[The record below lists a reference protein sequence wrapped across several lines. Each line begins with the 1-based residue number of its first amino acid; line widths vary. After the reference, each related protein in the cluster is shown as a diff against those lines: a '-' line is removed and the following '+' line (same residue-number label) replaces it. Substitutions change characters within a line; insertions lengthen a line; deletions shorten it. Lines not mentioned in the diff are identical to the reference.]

1 MALEWLAALAGG
13 GDIISKK
20 MEQAYGV
27 FQDWRNYNASRS
39 DTEWSKKLALWNAYQ
54 QQREFDYARDIQNQ
68 IFEREDNSVQRRV
81 ADLEK
86 AGLSKTLAA
95 GSGAGAG
102 SVVSTHL
109 QNVGNPTSHVGGQSV
124 SFQTNFLDMLKSVEE
139 IKGIKEQIEVAKAQ
153 KNRINADTASV
164 ELDTK
169 MKQWDFDH
177 TQKGNGM
184 NKSHGQL
191 LDLYYILNNFLQ
203 DHAVEPVSNF
213 VDSTVDKV
221 KKGYQNYVETVDNG
235 LKKGKSALQSF
246 REHFPKA
253 YIEDG
258 ALVIEEPRKKWFN
271 NRK

>member
-1 MALEWLAALAGG
+1 MGAEWFSAIASCASALANDVYKVFSG
-13 GDIISKK
+13 
-20 MEQAYGV
+20 ERAYS
-27 FQDWRNYNASRS
+27 ASRDDS
-39 DTEWSKKLALWNAYQ
+39 KWSKNLALWNAYQ

-68 IFEREDNSVQRRV
+68 IFEREDNAVQRRM

-86 AGLSKTLAA
+86 SCLSKTLAA

-109 QNVGNPTSHVGGQSV
+109 SNVGNPTSSAPNT
-124 SFQTNFLDMLKSVEE
+124 STTFQTNFLDLLKGVEE
-139 IKGIKEQIEVAKAQ
+139 IRGIKEQIEVARAQ
-153 KNRINADTASV
+153 KNKINAETNSV
-164 ELDTK
+164 DLDND
-169 MKQWDFDH
+169 MKAYDFERVK
-177 TQKGNGM
+177 KGYGM
-184 NKSHGQL
+184 NKTHGTAM
-191 LDLYYILNNFLQ
+191 DVFYTLNNWIQ
-203 DHAVEPVSNF
+203 DNAVEPMANGI
-213 VDSTVDKV
+213 DSV
-221 KKGYQNYVETVDNG
+221 KKGYQNYIETVDKG